1 MSATSDTTTT
11 TITLDPSVNKAPYRD
26 ADAAGVHHHHHQHD
40 LAKNLPEPESL
51 KVRLE
56 ALVLSQF
63 TKSCPAAFSL
73 LTGWVIHTDIC
84 LTVETSHGNRH
95 RERKCEHLFRW
106 DCDDDT

>member
-11 TITLDPSVNKAPYRD
+11 TITLDPSVNKAPYR
-26 ADAAGVHHHHHQHD
+26 VHHHHHQHD

-73 LTGWVIHTDIC
+73 LTGWLMLILVR
-84 LTVETSHGNRH
+84 L
-95 RERKCEHLFRW
+95 
-106 DCDDDT
+106 